1 MIVIFLADILVIWS
15 MSSLP
20 LVDREQ
26 YGHRLT
32 KGNMVSVV
40 IASGRQ
46 GAIWTPVH
54 KG

>member
-1 MIVIFLADILVIWS
+1 MDTGLQRVIWS
-15 MSSLP
+15 VPPLP

-32 KGNMVSVV
+32 KGNMVSAV

-46 GAIWTPVH
+46 GAIWTPVD